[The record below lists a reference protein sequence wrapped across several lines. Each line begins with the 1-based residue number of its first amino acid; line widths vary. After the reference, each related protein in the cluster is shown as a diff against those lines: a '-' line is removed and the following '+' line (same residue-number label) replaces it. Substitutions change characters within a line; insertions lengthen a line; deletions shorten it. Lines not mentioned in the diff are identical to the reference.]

1 MFRSSF
7 STSFL
12 ERFWLHFGSQNAS
25 LLAPFSHQNHSKNR
39 SEIGLLKNS
48 LQDRPKTA
56 QDPPKMPPGPLRRP
70 QDALRTAQKCP
81 KMPSRTPTDDPKCF
95 PKPLAQQPF
104 SEKSKKSK
112 SSKTCRKKRGRQRS
126 STVVTRIRPHKNREH
141 FQNGRNPEGGGGG
154 RAKRSSI
161 RRPQRSTACCRSHLN
176 ISDISN
182 DFKSLE
188 GRNER
193 VCIQHGHTAWL
204 PKVNP
209 KNLLKS
215 ASRDH
220 RRHALGSDRCE
231 STFGF

>member
-1 MFRSSF
+1 MRPQ
-7 STSFL
+7 
-12 ERFWLHFGSQNAS
+12 EPPFGPPFGGQNR
-25 LLAPFSHQNHSKNR
+25 SKNR
-39 SEIGLLKNS
+39 SEIGLLKKS

-141 FQNGRNPEGGGGG
+141 FQNGRNPEGGGGD
-154 RAKRSSI
+154 RAKRSFNPPPPAQLGKRLVNHQVMKVSF
-161 RRPQRSTACCRSHLN
+161 RRCRQVSLTSSTYEV
-176 ISDISN
+176 SD
-182 DFKSLE
+182 
-188 GRNER
+188 
-193 VCIQHGHTAWL
+193 
-204 PKVNP
+204 
-209 KNLLKS
+209 
-215 ASRDH
+215 
-220 RRHALGSDRCE
+220 
-231 STFGF
+231 